1 VRSRELRGGL
11 RWLVSVLV
19 AALVGGVFLAAVPA
33 WSDEPSAGGSESAA
47 PETTQPA
54 PAQSVDNAVL
64 RWGLSDEANN
74 MAFAPGTY
82 NFFSAG
88 RIANPGR
95 GGTTVKQ
102 SGWKQSSGSVSIE
115 KWLNGSWR
123 AATWAGLSTDTTGKA
138 LTSPLSGRFSGHQI
152 VFSDGVGTV
161 DQAAGTAHLT
171 WQGDATVLSYSG
183 MSFFYISDPV
193 LDVADGKGTLTG
205 TLSGYASSQTDTSI
219 WEPVAPTTVTL
230 ADLPGVAL
238 GKDGFTVTPTYG
250 GSFPKSWVDFMDRL
264 GTGSFWYASGGSTD
278 AYKAALPV
286 TIGYGDTITAP
297 APTTGATT
305 NADPVENTAPEPPK
319 APTSSTP
326 TASATSSPTATA
338 PTSELAPDVEGDPG
352 TTTPVAGAPVQQLV
366 QLRAAHVDTSNSADV
381 PDRWWWGTGAVLL
394 ALSLLTV
401 VSSLTRP
408 RPR

>member
-1 VRSRELRGGL
+1 MRSRELRSGL
-11 RWLVSVLV
+11 RWLVAVLV
-19 AALVGGVFLAAVPA
+19 SGFFLAAIPA
-33 WSDEPSAGGSESAA
+33 WSDEPSAGSSESAD
-47 PETTQPA
+47 PETA
-54 PAQSVDNAVL
+54 RSIDNAVL
-64 RWGLSDEANN
+64 RWGLSNEANN

-88 RIANPGR
+88 KIADPGK
-95 GGTTVKQ
+95 GGTTLKQ

-152 VFSDGVGTV
+152 VFSQGVGAV
-161 DQAAGTAHLT
+161 DTAAGTAHFT

-193 LDVADGKGTLTG
+193 LDVADGRGTLSG
-205 TLSGYASSQTDTSI
+205 TLSGYASSQTDTSV

-230 ADLPGVAL
+230 ADLPGVTL
-238 GKDGFTVTPTYG
+238 GESGFTVTPTYG
-250 GSFPKSWVDFMDRL
+250 GSFPKSWVDFMERL

-286 TIGYGDTITAP
+286 TIGYGDTIAAP
-297 APTTGATT
+297 PPATGPGTGT
-305 NADPVENTAPEPPK
+305 DPVENIAPEPTKP
-319 APTSSTP
+319 ST
-326 TASATSSPTATA
+326 TSSPTTPTSSPATA
-338 PTSELAPDVEGDPG
+338 STPASEVVSDTGEDTG

-366 QLRAAHVDTSNSADV
+366 QLRAAHVGPSNSADAS
-381 PDRWWWGTGAVLL
+381 DRWWWGTGAVLL
-394 ALSLLTV
+394 ALALLTV
-401 VSSLTRP
+401 VGSLARP